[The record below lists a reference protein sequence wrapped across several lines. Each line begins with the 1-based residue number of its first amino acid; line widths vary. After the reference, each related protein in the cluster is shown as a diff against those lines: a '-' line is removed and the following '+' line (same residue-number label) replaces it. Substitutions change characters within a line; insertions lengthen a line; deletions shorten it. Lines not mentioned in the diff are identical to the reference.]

1 MTRTLLHK
9 PTLTGKLVE
18 LRPFDEDAIDA
29 MLEILAEPDV
39 LKRTGTV
46 DSTDQAQRGNP
57 LSEEKTREW
66 YATRHEQAD
75 RIDLAIYSFAL
86 QRYIGEVVLND
97 YDANKRSLNFRIAI
111 GTQGQGAGHGTEAT
125 KLMVDYA
132 FENLNIDRIELEV
145 FEFNERA
152 RHVYTSVGFVETGR
166 IANAFTFDGIS
177 YDAITK
183 AVTRDNHHVPHQLSL
198 AAAA

>member
-18 LRPFDEDAIDA
+18 LRPFDEEAINA
-29 MLEILAEPDV
+29 MLEILTEPDV

-57 LSEEKTREW
+57 LSEEKTRAW
-66 YATRHEQAD
+66 YATRHGQTD

-97 YDANKRSLNFRIAI
+97 YDADKRSLNFRIAI
-111 GTQGQGAGHGTEAT
+111 GKRGQGSGHGTEAT
-125 KLMVDYA
+125 KLIVDYA
-132 FENLNIDRIELEV
+132 FDYLDIDRIELEV
-145 FEFNERA
+145 FELNERA

-166 IANAFTFDGIS
+166 IKNSFTFDGTS

-183 AVTRDNHHVPHQLSL
+183 AVTRDNRHVPHQLTL
-198 AAAA
+198 AAA